1 MFQLIVCFP
10 SDSFHSQI
18 LPEDGCDA
26 LFYRLPLGQAY
37 FPQNG
42 VNVTME
48 IKNKVFVVTGAARGL
63 GFEIAK
69 DLAMFGGKLALID
82 MNAQGLE
89 EADATLGEYGVEIR
103 TYVANVALEEE
114 VVSVFDKIQ
123 QDFGQIDCLVNNA
136 GITRD
141 GLLVKH
147 KDGVTKK
154 LSLTAWQQVIDV
166 NLTGVFLCGREAAAK
181 MVENGRK
188 GVIVNISSVC
198 RDGNIGQ
205 SNYSAAKAG
214 VAALTATWGKELAR
228 HGIRVGA
235 VAPGFANTE
244 MVTTIPDPV
253 LKKIKALIPL
263 RRLAEP
269 AEIAHTVRYII
280 ENDYF
285 TTRTIPIGGG
295 MQV

>member
-1 MFQLIVCFP
+1 MW
-10 SDSFHSQI
+10 
-18 LPEDGCDA
+18 
-26 LFYRLPLGQAY
+26 
-37 FPQNG
+37 
-42 VNVTME
+42 VNSL
-48 IKNKVFVVTGAARGL
+48 N
-63 GFEIAK
+63 
-69 DLAMFGGKLALID
+69 
-82 MNAQGLE
+82 
-89 EADATLGEYGVEIR
+89 EYGVEIR
-103 TYVANVALEEE
+103 SYRANVVNEEE
-114 VVSVFDKIQ
+114 VVALFDNIQ
-123 QDFGQIDCLVNNA
+123 QDFGQIDGLVNNA

-154 LSLTAWQQVIDV
+154 MTLEAWQQVIDV

-181 MVENGRK
+181 MVAAGRP
-188 GVIVNISSVC
+188 GVIVNISSLS

-228 HGIRVGA
+228 HGVRVGA
-235 VAPGFANTE
+235 VAPGFINTE
-244 MVTTIPDPV
+244 MVQSIPEPV
-253 LKKIKALIPL
+253 LAKLIAEIPL

-269 AEIAHTVRYII
+269 AEIAHSVRYII

-285 TTRTIPIGGG
+285 TTRTIAVGGG

>member
-1 MFQLIVCFP
+1 MI
-10 SDSFHSQI
+10 
-18 LPEDGCDA
+18 
-26 LFYRLPLGQAY
+26 
-37 FPQNG
+37 
-42 VNVTME
+42 
-48 IKNKVFVVTGAARGL
+48 IKDNVFVITGAARGL
-63 GFEIAK
+63 GLEFAK
-69 DLAMFGGKLALID
+69 DLASLGGKLALVD
-82 MNAQGLE
+82 MNQEGLE
-89 EADATLGEYGVEIR
+89 EAVKTLREYQVEIR
-103 TYVANVALEEE
+103 SYTANVAIEAD
-114 VVSVFDKIQ
+114 VVAMFDKIQ
-123 QDFGQIDCLVNNA
+123 QDFGQIDGLVNNA

-154 LSLTAWQQVIDV
+154 MTLEAWQQVIDV

-181 MVENGRK
+181 MVENGRQ
-188 GVIVNISSVC
+188 GVIVNISSIC

-228 HGIRVGA
+228 YGVRVGA
-235 VAPGFANTE
+235 VAPGFVNTE
-244 MVTTIPDPV
+244 MVKSIPEKV
-253 LKKIKALIPL
+253 LDKLIAEIPL

-269 AEIAHTVRYII
+269 SEIALTVRYII

-285 TTRTIPIGGG
+285 TTRTIAIGGG

>member
-1 MFQLIVCFP
+1 MI
-10 SDSFHSQI
+10 
-18 LPEDGCDA
+18 
-26 LFYRLPLGQAY
+26 
-37 FPQNG
+37 
-42 VNVTME
+42 
-48 IKNKVFVVTGAARGL
+48 IKDKVFVITGAARGL
-63 GFEIAK
+63 GFAIAK
-69 DLAMFGGKLALID
+69 DIATVGGKLALVD
-82 MNAQGLE
+82 VNQQGLDQ
-89 EADATLGEYGVEIR
+89 AATSLQEYGVEIR
-103 TYVANVALEEE
+103 NYTANVASEAD
-114 VVSVFDKIQ
+114 VVALFDSIQ
-123 QDFGQIDCLVNNA
+123 QDFGQIDGLVNNA

-141 GLLVKH
+141 ALLVKH
-147 KDGVTKK
+147 KDGETKK
-154 LSLTAWQQVIDV
+154 MTLKAWQQVIDV

-181 MVENGRK
+181 MVEAGRP
-188 GVIVNISSVC
+188 GVIVNISSIS

-244 MVTTIPDPV
+244 LIKSIPEAV
-253 LKKIKALIPL
+253 LDKLKAQIPL

-269 AEIAHTVRYII
+269 SEIAHSVRYII

-285 TTRTIPIGGG
+285 TTRVLAVGGG

>member
-1 MFQLIVCFP
+1 MI
-10 SDSFHSQI
+10 
-18 LPEDGCDA
+18 
-26 LFYRLPLGQAY
+26 
-37 FPQNG
+37 
-42 VNVTME
+42 
-48 IKNKVFVVTGAARGL
+48 IKDNVFVITGAARGL
-63 GFEIAK
+63 GLEFAK
-69 DLAMFGGKLALID
+69 DLASLGGKLALVD
-82 MNAQGLE
+82 MNQEGLE
-89 EADATLGEYGVEIR
+89 EAVKTLREYQVEIR
-103 TYVANVALEEE
+103 SYTANVAIEAD
-114 VVSVFDKIQ
+114 VVAMFDKIQ
-123 QDFGQIDCLVNNA
+123 QDFGQIDGLVNNA

-154 LSLTAWQQVIDV
+154 MTLEAWQQVIDV

-181 MVENGRK
+181 MVENGRQ
-188 GVIVNISSVC
+188 GVIVNISSIC

-228 HGIRVGA
+228 HGVRVGA
-235 VAPGFANTE
+235 VAPGFVNTE
-244 MVTTIPDPV
+244 MVKSIPEKV
-253 LKKIKALIPL
+253 LDKLIAEIPL

-269 AEIAHTVRYII
+269 SEIALTVRYII

-285 TTRTIPIGGG
+285 TTRTIAIGGG

>member
-1 MFQLIVCFP
+1 
-10 SDSFHSQI
+10 
-18 LPEDGCDA
+18 
-26 LFYRLPLGQAY
+26 
-37 FPQNG
+37 
-42 VNVTME
+42 ME
-48 IKNKVFVVTGAARGL
+48 IKNNVFVVTGAARGL

-69 DLAMFGGKLALID
+69 DIASHGGKLALID
-82 MNAQGLE
+82 LNAKGLE
-89 EADATLGEYGVEIR
+89 QAATTLREYGVDVR
-103 TYVANVALEEE
+103 CYTGNVASEVE
-114 VVSVFDKIQ
+114 VVAMFDAIQ
-123 QDFGQIDCLVNNA
+123 NDFGQIDGLVNNA

-141 GLLVKH
+141 ALLVKH

-154 LSLTAWQQVIDV
+154 MTLADWQQVIDV

-188 GVIVNISSVC
+188 GVIVNISSISK
-198 RDGNIGQ
+198 DGNIGQ

-228 HGIRVGA
+228 YGVRCGA

-244 MVTTIPDPV
+244 MVQSIPGPV
-253 LKKIKALIPL
+253 LEKLKSLIPL

-269 AEIAHTVRYII
+269 SEIAHSVRYIF

-285 TTRTIPIGGG
+285 TTRVLAIGGG

>member
-1 MFQLIVCFP
+1 MI
-10 SDSFHSQI
+10 
-18 LPEDGCDA
+18 
-26 LFYRLPLGQAY
+26 
-37 FPQNG
+37 
-42 VNVTME
+42 
-48 IKNKVFVVTGAARGL
+48 IKDNVFVITGAARGL
-63 GFEIAK
+63 GFEMAK
-69 DLAMFGGKLALID
+69 DLASAGGKLALVD
-82 MNAQGLE
+82 MNQQGLE
-89 EADATLGEYGVEIR
+89 QAAASLREYGVEIR
-103 TYVANVALEEE
+103 CYTANVAIEAD
-114 VVSVFDKIQ
+114 VIAAFDSIQ
-123 QDFGQIDCLVNNA
+123 QDFGQIDGLVNNA

-141 GLLVKH
+141 ALLVKQRN
-147 KDGVTKK
+147 GETIK
-154 LSLTAWQQVIDV
+154 LTLEAWQQVIDV

-188 GVIVNISSVC
+188 GVIVNISSIS

-228 HGIRVGA
+228 HGIRCGA

-244 MVTTIPDPV
+244 MVQNIPE
-253 LKKIKALIPL
+253 KILDKLIAEIPL

-269 AEIAHTVRYII
+269 AEIAHSVRYII

-285 TTRTIPIGGG
+285 TTRVLAIGGG

>member
-1 MFQLIVCFP
+1 M
-10 SDSFHSQI
+10 D
-18 LPEDGCDA
+18 
-26 LFYRLPLGQAY
+26 
-37 FPQNG
+37 
-42 VNVTME
+42 
-48 IKNKVFVVTGAARGL
+48 IKNNVFVITGAARGL

-69 DLAMFGGKLALID
+69 DLATAGGKLALID
-82 MNAQGLE
+82 LNQEGLD
-89 EADATLGEYGVEIR
+89 EAANTLKEYGVEVR
-103 TYVANVALEEE
+103 TYAANVANETH
-114 VVSVFDKIQ
+114 VVEAFDKIQ
-123 QDFGQIDCLVNNA
+123 SDFGQIDGLVNNA

-141 GLLVKH
+141 GLLIKY

-154 LSLTAWQQVIDV
+154 MTYEAWQQVINV

-188 GVIVNISSVC
+188 GVIVNISSIS

-214 VAALTATWGKELAR
+214 VSALTATWGKELAR
-228 HGIRVGA
+228 YGVRCGA

-244 MVTTIPDPV
+244 MVKSIPDSV
-253 LKKIKALIPL
+253 LDKIKMEIPL

-269 AEIAHTVRYII
+269 SEIAHSVRYII

-285 TTRTIPIGGG
+285 TTRTLPIGGG